1 MGAVGIKINAKS
13 NQLISRLAKE
23 LGGKVITIDD
33 EQYEDIAL
41 GKLMDSEKTNETVSR
56 EEIMRKIQDES

>member
-1 MGAVGIKINAKS
+1 MGAVVIKINAKS

-23 LGGKVITIDD
+23 LGGKVISIDD

-41 GKLMDSEKTNETVSR
+41 GKLMDDEKTNEIVSR